1 MCLILL
7 LTESLCSVFAFACLL
22 AINPPKV
29 RRQSDHHNH
38 QSLKTWMLRL
48 HQRLDSMAVFMLQLS
63 TILSLSGRQIQDNS
77 RQVLSGEKATS
88 VNVMLHC
95 SPTDQRTLNLTVLRG
110 RPSPA
115 FRKAQGETEG
125 TPLYEGTKRQ
135 VVEVGWGEAI
145 MQGIQMTGMFSSTMW
160 SVSLRSLNILA

>member
-1 MCLILL
+1 MWLILS
-7 LTESLCSVFAFACLL
+7 LTESLCSVFAFGCLL

-48 HQRLDSMAVFMLQLS
+48 HQRLDSMAVFMLS
-63 TILSLSGRQIQDNS
+63 TILSLSERQIQDNN
-77 RQVLSGEKATS
+77 RQVLSGKKATF
-88 VNVMLHC
+88 VNVVLHC
-95 SPTDQRTLNLTVLRG
+95 SPTDQRTLNLTVLLG

-125 TPLYEGTKRQ
+125 TPLSEGTKRQ
-135 VVEVGWGEAI
+135 VVEGGLLCRE
-145 MQGIQMTGMFSSTMW
+145 
-160 SVSLRSLNILA
+160 

>member
-77 RQVLSGEKATS
+77 RQVLRGEKATS
-88 VNVMLHC
+88 VNVMLL
-95 SPTDQRTLNLTVLRG
+95 SPTDQRTLNLTVLCG

-135 VVEVGWGEAI
+135 VVEGGWGEAI